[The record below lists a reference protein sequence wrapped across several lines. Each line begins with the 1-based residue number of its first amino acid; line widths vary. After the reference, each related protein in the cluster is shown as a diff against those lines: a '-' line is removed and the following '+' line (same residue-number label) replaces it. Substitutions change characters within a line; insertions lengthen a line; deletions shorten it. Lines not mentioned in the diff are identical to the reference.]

1 MKSMLVATAAA
12 LWMAAACPPTLAGDA
27 NADAIVI
34 SNFMF
39 SPMDTTIKAGTRVTW
54 TNQDEEPHTIASSD
68 GLFRS
73 GALDTGESYSFE
85 FDKPGTYHYVC
96 TIHPR
101 MIATITVQ

>member
-1 MKSMLVATAAA
+1 MKSMLAVAAAA
-12 LWMAAACPPTLAGDA
+12 LWLVAACPMSLAGDA
-27 NADAIVI
+27 DSNAIAIK
-34 SNFMF
+34 NFMF
-39 SPMDTTIKAGTRVTW
+39 SPMDATIKAGTRVTW

-73 GALDTGESYSFE
+73 GALDTGESYSFQ